1 MKIPFF
7 GRRDDKPEQK
17 TKVAMRTRIKD
28 ISDDIERKQKE
39 ACEKV
44 ERLVARAKAQG
55 AA

>member
-7 GRRDDKPEQK
+7 GRKDDKPEQK
-17 TKVAMRTRIKD
+17 TKVAMRCRIKE
-28 ISDDIERKQKE
+28 ISDEIERKQKE

-44 ERLVARAKAQG
+44 EKMIARANKPH